1 MISINKALSALF
13 LLISIP
19 LFAQSYHGEV
29 RGLVTDP
36 SHAVIAGA
44 KVTLVD
50 EARHVTRIAVSDG
63 AGIYIFSR
71 VDPTSYRVSVEATSE
86 KSSHKPKE
94 LVNTFRALSACAPQ
108 KGDARARLTRFLD
121 MSHRAGLHL
130 SLGKH
135 LISSVSNRLLNE
147 G

>member
-63 AGIYIFSR
+63 AGIYIFSDMLR
-71 VDPTSYRVSVEATSE
+71 ASQSRMAPVSTSLAV
-86 KSSHKPKE
+86 
-94 LVNTFRALSACAPQ
+94 
-108 KGDARARLTRFLD
+108 LTRPVIGYRSKLL
-121 MSHRAGLHL
+121 RKNHL
-130 SLGKH
+130 TSRRSL
-135 LISSVSNRLLNE
+135 
-147 G
+147 